1 MASNRV
7 ADAAEAG
14 ASPVPA
20 AVRGHVLVVDDDPLA
35 TRAYARLLA
44 AAGYDVAVA
53 NHGRAAERLMEN
65 EAFDVIV
72 SDVALPEFDGLSLL
86 ASVRERDEDVP
97 MILLTNAPALESAVR
112 ALDYGAFRYL
122 IKPVSSKVL
131 EDTVSLALRA
141 HGVARARRQALAA
154 SQANQRLGLDRVGL
168 DKRFANALSTMW
180 VAQQPIVSWSQRS
193 IFAHE
198 ALVRNDEPTLR
209 SPLDLFDAAERL
221 GRVHELGR
229 AIRVQIA
236 DALRATT
243 PPGHMFVNL
252 HPSDLG
258 DAGLYEESAPLR
270 PFSDQIVF
278 EITERA
284 TLDSVS
290 DLPARMARLRSL
302 GYRIALDDLGAGYSG
317 LSSFTQLEPDVVK
330 VDMSLIRG
338 IEGSAMKQ
346 RLVGSVVTLCS
357 ELGILIIGEGIE
369 TPGERDALV
378 GLGGDLCQGYL
389 FARPGRGYPEAVY

>member
-7 ADAAEAG
+7 AEAAEAG
-14 ASPVPA
+14 DLSVQT
-20 AVRGHVLVVDDDPLA
+20 VIRGHVLVVDDDPLA
-35 TRAYARLLA
+35 TRAYARQLA

-53 NHGRAAERLMEN
+53 NHSRAAERLMQN

-72 SDVALPEFDGLSLL
+72 SDVALPEIDGLMLL
-86 ASVRERDEDVP
+86 ASVRERDEDLPV
-97 MILLTNAPALESAVR
+97 ILLTNAPALESAVR

-122 IKPVSSKVL
+122 VKPVATKVL
-131 EDTVSLALRA
+131 EDTVGLAARA
-141 HGVARARRQALAA
+141 HGVSRARRQALAV
-154 SQANQRLGLDRVGL
+154 SQANQRAGVDRVGL
-168 DKRFANALSTMW
+168 DKRFASALQSMW
-180 VAQQPIVSWSQRS
+180 VAQQPIVSWSQRR

-198 ALVRNDEPTLR
+198 ALVRNDEATLR
-209 SPLDLFDAAERL
+209 NPLDLFDAAERL
-221 GRVHELGR
+221 GRLNELGR
-229 AIRVQIA
+229 AIRVEIA
-236 DALRATT
+236 RALQTT
-243 PPGHMFVNL
+243 PPPGHMFVNL
-252 HPSDLG
+252 HPADLADG
-258 DAGLYEESAPLR
+258 ALYEESAPLR
-270 PFSDQIVF
+270 RFADQVVF

-284 TLDSVS
+284 TLDSIP
-290 DLPARMARLRSL
+290 DLPARMARLRTL

-346 RLVGSVVTLCS
+346 RLVGSVVSLCS

-369 TPGERDALV
+369 TAGERDALV